1 MKKQIRIVTLAFVA
15 MVMFAGM
22 SVMAQPGRH
31 GPGPRH
37 HHDRISS
44 GRLNSMI
51 AIGTTLGV
59 LDIAS
64 RMIAPPVVVN
74 TTPVYTQPSY
84 STTTYYNTTPY
95 YSTTQV
101 VTTAPARTV
110 YYETTPVYTSPSYNF
125 YNYTPPAPPRPAPA
139 PAPRGDGF
147 RGMPGP
153 DGGYR
158 PVAPAPAPPHH
169 GGGPRSNWR

>member
-1 MKKQIRIVTLAFVA
+1 MKKQIRIFTLVVVA
-15 MVMFAGM
+15 LTMFAGM
-22 SVMAQPGRH
+22 NVMAQPGRH

-64 RMIAPPVVVN
+64 RVLAPPVVIN
-74 TTPVYTQPSY
+74 QAPVYTTPSY
-84 STTTYYNTTPY
+84 STTTYYSTTPY
-95 YSTTQV
+95 YSKTEV

-110 YYETTPVYTSPSYNF
+110 YYQTQPVYTPSYNF
-125 YNYTPPAPPRPAPA
+125 YNYAPPAPPRDYYRPAPV
-139 PAPRGDGF
+139 PRGDGF

-153 DGGYR
+153 DGGSR
-158 PVAPAPAPPHH
+158 PVVPPPAHH
-169 GGGPRSNWR
+169 GSPRSNWR

>member
-1 MKKQIRIVTLAFVA
+1 MKKQFRA
-15 MVMFAGM
+15 MALIMAAVMLLGSM
-22 SVMAQPGRH
+22 SVMAQPRHH
-31 GPGPRH
+31 GPR

-64 RMIAPPVVVN
+64 RFLAPPVVVN
-74 TTPVYTQPSY
+74 QTPVYTTPAY
-84 STTTYYNTTPY
+84 STTTYYNTPVVG
-95 YSTTQV
+95 TTQV
-101 VTTAPARTV
+101 ITTAPAQTV
-110 YYETTPVYTSPSYNF
+110 YYEPAPAYKF
-125 YNYTPPAPPRPAPA
+125 YDYAPPAPPRDCYRPA

-153 DGGYR
+153 DGGHH
-158 PVAPAPAPPHH
+158 APAPAPRPH
-169 GGGPRSNWR
+169 GGPRSNWR